1 MTIQADIPTDA
12 IASRAFEIWERE
24 GRPHGQDKLHWQMAL
39 RELTPRPKKAKAA
52 PKAKKEA
59 PKAKKATPKAAPKVT
74 TKASP
79 KGSAK
84 LTNGRAK
91 STTK

>member
-52 PKAKKEA
+52 PKAKK
-59 PKAKKATPKAAPKVT
+59 ATPKAAPKVT